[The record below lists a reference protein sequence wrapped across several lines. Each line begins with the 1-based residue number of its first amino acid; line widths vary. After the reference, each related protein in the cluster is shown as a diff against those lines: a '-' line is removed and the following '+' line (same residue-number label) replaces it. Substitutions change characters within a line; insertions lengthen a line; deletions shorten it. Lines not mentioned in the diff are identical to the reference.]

1 MARRDISG
9 LYFNT
14 DIGPVPTP
22 PGPEVTSSNIPRRS
36 SRTRSQVIGGMRAI
50 MFSSHIGPEDAS
62 RRAVYQGH
70 GMILPAKTPDNI
82 GPKSVHVSNCGF
94 CQAQPW

>member
-22 PGPEVTSSNIPRRS
+22 PGPELTSSNVLRRS
-36 SRTRSQVIGGMRAI
+36 SRTRSRVTGGMRAI
-50 MFSSHIGPEDAS
+50 MFSSSICPEDAS
-62 RRAVYQGH
+62 RRTVYQGH
-70 GMILPAKTPDNI
+70 GIIFPAKTPDNI
-82 GPKSVHVSNCGF
+82 GPKSDHVSNCGF
-94 CQAQPW
+94 CQAQV